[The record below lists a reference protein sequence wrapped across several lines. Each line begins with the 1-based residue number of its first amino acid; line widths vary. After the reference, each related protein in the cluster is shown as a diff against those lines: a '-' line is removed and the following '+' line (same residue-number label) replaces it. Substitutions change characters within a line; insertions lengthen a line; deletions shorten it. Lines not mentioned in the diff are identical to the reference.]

1 MGLVQVAAVYLVEKM
16 LEVIVIRNRGVSEIV
31 VGFKSDK
38 EFNEDY
44 NMGDV
49 EVVIEELLEVLE
61 VKRYKC
67 EILGVIEN
75 LLF

>member
-1 MGLVQVAAVYLVEKM
+1 MFEV
-16 LEVIVIRNRGVSEIV
+16 LEIRNRCVSEIV

-67 EILGVIEN
+67 ELSGVIES

>member
-1 MGLVQVAAVYLVEKM
+1 MFEV
-16 LEVIVIRNRGVSEIV
+16 LEIRNRCVSEIV

-38 EFNEDY
+38 EFNEEY

-61 VKRYKC
+61 VKRYNC
-67 EILGVIEN
+67 EFSGGIES

>member
-1 MGLVQVAAVYLVEKM
+1 MFEV
-16 LEVIVIRNRGVSEIV
+16 LEIRNRCVSEIV
-31 VGFKSDK
+31 VGFISDK

-61 VKRYKC
+61 VRYLTQSQ
-67 EILGVIEN
+67 E
-75 LLF
+75 LLMVANSE

>member
-1 MGLVQVAAVYLVEKM
+1 MTSL
-16 LEVIVIRNRGVSEIV
+16 
-31 VGFKSDK
+31 KSDK

-49 EVVIEELLEVLE
+49 EVVIEKLLELLE

-67 EILGVIEN
+67 ELLRVIES

>member
-1 MGLVQVAAVYLVEKM
+1 MFEV
-16 LEVIVIRNRGVSEIV
+16 LEIRNGWVSEMV
-31 VGFKSDK
+31 VGLKSVK

-49 EVVIEELLEVLE
+49 EVVIEKLLEVLE

-67 EILGVIEN
+67 EILEVIDS
-75 LLF
+75 LLY

>member
-1 MGLVQVAAVYLVEKM
+1 MIE
-16 LEVIVIRNRGVSEIV
+16 IRGVSEIV